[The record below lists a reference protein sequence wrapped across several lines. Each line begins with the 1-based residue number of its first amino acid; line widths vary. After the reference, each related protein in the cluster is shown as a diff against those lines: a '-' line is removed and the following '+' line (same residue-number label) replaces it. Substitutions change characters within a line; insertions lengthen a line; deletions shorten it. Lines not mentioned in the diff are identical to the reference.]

1 MTVLRA
7 TPAIEAIPP
16 MTPFIGPEQLMRE
29 GGHPS
34 ILRLGANESAF
45 GPSPKAVGAMAAE
58 LPRLS
63 WYGDP
68 ESYELRAAL
77 AARLGCKVDE
87 ISVGSGIDDLMGLVV
102 RAFIGPGSIALATRG
117 TYPTFAYHVT
127 GYGGGLVTVDYR
139 SDGSLDIDGLLER
152 AVALHPAILYIAN
165 PDNPSGTMCARADI
179 EHVLEKT
186 PSQTLLLLD
195 EAYAEFAP
203 AESLMPTVVDPRLVR
218 VRTFSKAYGMA
229 GARIGYAVT
238 TERNVRTFGKI
249 RLQYG
254 VNRNAQIGALA
265 ALLDEAFATS
275 VVREVER
282 GRNEYYELAKSLG
295 RKSIASFANFVCI
308 DYGTAQAANNAIAE
322 LMARGVFIRK
332 PFAPPLDGY
341 IRVTVGT
348 AAERAAFAGHLRA
361 LHEA

>member
-1 MTVLRA
+1 MLRA
-7 TPAIEAIPP
+7 TPSIEAIAP

-29 GGHPS
+29 GGHAR

-45 GPSPKAVGAMAAE
+45 GPSPKAVSAMAAE
-58 LPRLS
+58 LPHLC

-68 ESYELRAAL
+68 ESYDLREAL
-77 AARLGCKVDE
+77 AGRLGCSADE
-87 ISVGSGIDDLMGLVV
+87 ILIGSGIDDLMGLAV
-102 RAFIGPGSIALATRG
+102 RAFIGPGSVALAARG

-127 GYGGGLVTVDYR
+127 GYGGSLVTVDYR
-139 SDGSLDIDGLLER
+139 PDGTVDVDGMLER
-152 AVALHPAILYIAN
+152 VRALHPAIVYLAN
-165 PDNPSGTMCARADI
+165 PDNPSGTMCGRAQI
-179 EHVLEKT
+179 EALLEKT
-186 PSQTLLLLD
+186 PPQTLLLLD

-203 AESLMPTVVDPRLVR
+203 ADSFLPTIIDPRLLR

-229 GARIGYAVT
+229 GARIGYGVTAV
-238 TERNVRTFGKI
+238 RNVETFGKI

-265 ALLDEAFATS
+265 ALADDEY
-275 VVREVER
+275 VRGIIREVEA
-282 GRNEYYELAKSLG
+282 GRQEYYELARSLG
-295 RKSIASFANFVCI
+295 RKTIPSFTNFVCI
-308 DYGTAQAANNAIAE
+308 DYGNAHQANRAIAE

-348 AAERAAFAGHLRA
+348 PAERARFGEHLRA
-361 LHEA
+361 LQSE